1 MENPNL
7 YSSKAMLEKREK
19 FFASVDMSI
28 KMKKSVKQH
37 KLKKVENHA
46 NRVTKGKIIDGRLYK
61 KVLQNAGQKVKASK
75 RGDNI
80 AATDSCSGS
89 KHKKQR

>member
-19 FFASVDMSI
+19 FFASVDMSL
-28 KMKKSVKQH
+28 KMKKSVKQP
-37 KLKKVENHA
+37 KSKKVENHA

-80 AATDSCSGS
+80 AATNSCSGS